1 MKKQLLEEINRFKL
15 LSGYKNESTLTEN
28 LNVIVEQPGAIGKD
42 LAVIF
47 KAGGTEAKTAAR
59 ELEVIMK
66 NELKGGVTILD
77 DSGKVI
83 GNSKSAVEVFDAIKT
98 GRLAPAEMGRVQMQ
112 LFKQTSDL
120 TIKAAVATDI
130 ALTKSSILK
139 LATKEE
145 KAALQGL
152 IDKGMTKQD
161 AELII
166 ETYKKNK
173 GKFNLTTDEARKL
186 ADEIGH
192 GGTGRVTKV
201 DPDPIN
207 PDPKNPDPGKLKEK
221 FKANWKKIFGYAAG
235 IGGLSWLAW
244 YLFLKDNNQVA
255 QCLLLCA
262 TKEELESL
270 NQTGTKDAVIT
281 KKSVGNLFADTNG
294 GLVFGLDNGK
304 VTTGNG
310 QYEGEYECTADGI
323 QVEFDEAT
331 FTIKGCKGP
340 EENKKNETD
349 NGGGGGGTKWKD
361 CSGTY
366 TQGCKSEVVRKVQG
380 CLNADAELKLSP
392 KLVPDSKFGPK
403 TNAALQ
409 AKGFSNG
416 FKDSDVE
423 TICGGS
429 TGQTSKNDYE
439 DWSGVSGD

>member
-1 MKKQLLEEINRFKL
+1 MKKQLIEEINRFRL
-15 LSGYKNESTLTEN
+15 LSGYNNTATLTEN
-28 LNVIVEQPGAIGKD
+28 LNIIVIKEGLGQDLKMLLQLGGA
-42 LAVIF
+42 
-47 KAGGTEAKTAAR
+47 EAKTAAR
-59 ELEVIMK
+59 ELETIMK

-83 GNSKSAVEVFDAIKT
+83 KNSKNAAEVFEAIKT
-98 GRLAPAEMGRVQMQ
+98 GRLAPAELGKVQMN

-120 TIKAAVATDI
+120 TIKQAVATDI

-145 KAALQGL
+145 GVALQAM
-152 IDKGMTKQD
+152 IDKGMAQKD

-173 GKFNLTTDEARKL
+173 GKFNLTSDEARKL

-207 PDPKNPDPGKLKEK
+207 PDPIKNPDPVKLKEK

-262 TKEELESL
+262 TKEELEAL

-304 VTTGNG
+304 VKTGNG

-340 EENKKNETD
+340 EENKKTETD
-349 NGGGGGGTKWKD
+349 DGGGGGGTKWRD

-366 TQGCKSEVVRKVQG
+366 TQGCKSEVIRKVQG
-380 CLNADAELKLSP
+380 CLGGLVKDA
-392 KLVPDSKFGPK
+392 KFGPR

-409 AKGFSNG
+409 SKGFSDG

-423 TICGGS
+423 TICGGTS
-429 TGQTSKNDYE
+429 TDQSSKNYYDDY
-439 DWSGVSGD
+439 SGVSGD

>member
-15 LSGYKNESTLTEN
+15 LSGYNNTATLTEN
-28 LNVIVEQPGAIGKD
+28 LNIIVIKEGLGTDIA
-42 LAVIF
+42 LLF
-47 KAGGTEAKTAAR
+47 KAGGAEAKTAAR

-77 DSGKVI
+77 DSGKVL

-98 GRLAPAEMGRVQMQ
+98 GRLAPAELGKVQMQ

-120 TIKAAVATDI
+120 TIKAAAATDI

-139 LATKEE
+139 LGTKEE

-152 IDKGMTKQD
+152 IDKGMAQKD

-166 ETYKKNK
+166 ETYKKNG
-173 GKFNLTTDEARKL
+173 GKFNLTSDEARKL

-207 PDPKNPDPGKLKEK
+207 PDPIKNPDPVKLKEK

-340 EENKKNETD
+340 EENKKTETD
-349 NGGGGGGTKWKD
+349 DGGGGTKWRD

-366 TQGCKSEVVRKVQG
+366 TQGCKSEVIRKVQG
-380 CLNADAELKLSP
+380 CLGGLVKDA
-392 KLVPDSKFGPK
+392 KFGPR

-409 AKGFSNG
+409 SKGFSDG

-423 TICGGS
+423 TICGGTS
-429 TGQTSKNDYE
+429 TDQSSKNDYE

>member
-1 MKKQLLEEINRFKL
+1 MKKQLIEEINRFRL
-15 LSGYKNESTLTEN
+15 LSGYNNTSTLTEN
-28 LNVIVEQPGAIGKD
+28 LNVIVIKEGIGTD
-42 LAVIF
+42 IALLF
-47 KAGGTEAKTAAR
+47 KAGGAEAKAAAI
-59 ELEVIMK
+59 ELEIIMR

-77 DSGKVI
+77 DFGKVK
-83 GNSKSAVEVFDAIKT
+83 GRSTSATEVLDAIAAGKIS
-98 GRLAPAEMGRVQMQ
+98 AAELGKVNMN

-120 TIKAAVATDI
+120 AIKQAVATDI
-130 ALTKSSILK
+130 ALTKSNILK

-152 IDKGMTKQD
+152 IDKGMAKEN

-166 ETYKKNK
+166 ETYKKNG
-173 GKFNLTTDEARKL
+173 GKFNLTSDEARKL

-207 PDPKNPDPGKLKEK
+207 PDTKNPDPGKLKEK

-340 EENKKNETD
+340 EENKNNETD
-349 NGGGGGGTKWKD
+349 NGGGGGTKWKD

-366 TQGCKSEVVRKVQG
+366 TQRCKSEVVRKVQG

-392 KLVPDSKFGPK
+392 KLVTDAKFGPR

-409 AKGFSNG
+409 SKGFSNG

-423 TICGGS
+423 TICGGTS
-429 TGQTSKNDYE
+429 TDQSSKNDYE
-439 DWSGVSGD
+439 DYSGVSGD

>member
-15 LSGYKNESTLTEN
+15 LSGYNNTATLTEN
-28 LNVIVEQPGAIGKD
+28 LNIIVIKEGLGTDIA
-42 LAVIF
+42 LLF
-47 KAGGTEAKTAAR
+47 KAGGAEAKTAAR

-77 DSGKVI
+77 DSGKVL

-98 GRLAPAEMGRVQMQ
+98 GRLAPAELGKVQMQ

-120 TIKAAVATDI
+120 TIKAAAATDI

-139 LATKEE
+139 LGTKEE

-152 IDKGMTKQD
+152 IDKGMAKQE

-166 ETYKKNK
+166 ETYKKNG
-173 GKFNLTTDEARKL
+173 GKFNLTSDEARKL

-207 PDPKNPDPGKLKEK
+207 PDPIKNPDPVKLKEK

-262 TKEELESL
+262 TKEELEAL

-349 NGGGGGGTKWKD
+349 NGGGGTKWRED

-366 TQGCKSEVVRKVQG
+366 TQGCKSEVIRKVQG
-380 CLNADAELKLSP
+380 CLGGLVKDA
-392 KLVPDSKFGPK
+392 KFGPR

-409 AKGFSNG
+409 SKGFSDG

-423 TICGGS
+423 TICGGTS
-429 TGQTSKNDYE
+429 TDQSSKNDYE
-439 DWSGVSGD
+439 DYSGVSGD

>member
-15 LSGYKNESTLTEN
+15 LSGYNNTATLTEN
-28 LNVIVEQPGAIGKD
+28 LNVIVEQPGGIGKD
-42 LAVIF
+42 LALIF

-83 GNSKSAVEVFDAIKT
+83 GNTKSAVEVFDAIKL
-98 GRLAPAEMGRVQMQ
+98 GKLAPAELGRVQMQ
-112 LFKQTSDL
+112 LFRQTSDL

-166 ETYKKNK
+166 ETYKKNN

-207 PDPKNPDPGKLKEK
+207 PDPIKNPDPVKLKEK
-221 FKANWKKIFGYAAG
+221 FKANWKKIFGYVAG

-262 TKEELESL
+262 TKEELEAL

-304 VTTGNG
+304 VKTGNG

-340 EENKKNETD
+340 EENKKTETD
-349 NGGGGGGTKWKD
+349 DGGGGGGTKWRD

-366 TQGCKSEVVRKVQG
+366 TQGCKSEVIRKVQG
-380 CLNADAELKLSP
+380 CLGGLVKDA
-392 KLVPDSKFGPK
+392 KFGPR

-409 AKGFSNG
+409 SKGFSDG

-423 TICGGS
+423 TICGGTS
-429 TGQTSKNDYE
+429 TDQSSKNDYE
-439 DWSGVSGD
+439 DYSGVSGD

>member
-15 LSGYKNESTLTEN
+15 LSGYNNTATLTEN
-28 LNVIVEQPGAIGKD
+28 LNVIVIKEGIGTD
-42 LAVIF
+42 IALLF
-47 KAGGTEAKTAAR
+47 KAGGAEAKVAAR

-77 DSGKVI
+77 GSGKVI
-83 GNSKSAVEVFDAIKT
+83 GNTKSAVEVFDAIKL
-98 GRLAPAEMGRVQMQ
+98 GRLAPAELGRVQMQ
-112 LFKQTSDL
+112 LFKQTSEPA
-120 TIKAAVATDI
+120 IKAAAATDI

-152 IDKGMTKQD
+152 IDKGMAQKD

-166 ETYKKNK
+166 ETYKRNN

-207 PDPKNPDPGKLKEK
+207 PDPIKNPDPGKLKEK

-349 NGGGGGGTKWKD
+349 NGGGGGTKWRD

-366 TQGCKSEVVRKVQG
+366 TQGCKSEVIRKVQG
-380 CLNADAELKLSP
+380 CLGGLVKDA
-392 KLVPDSKFGPK
+392 KFGPR

-409 AKGFSNG
+409 SKGFSDG

-423 TICGGS
+423 TICGGTS
-429 TGQTSKNDYE
+429 TDQSSKNDYE
-439 DWSGVSGD
+439 DYSGVSGD

>member
-1 MKKQLLEEINRFKL
+1 M
-15 LSGYKNESTLTEN
+15 
-28 LNVIVEQPGAIGKD
+28 
-42 LAVIF
+42 
-47 KAGGTEAKTAAR
+47 AR
-59 ELEVIMK
+59 
-66 NELKGGVTILD
+66 
-77 DSGKVI
+77 
-83 GNSKSAVEVFDAIKT
+83 
-98 GRLAPAEMGRVQMQ
+98 
-112 LFKQTSDL
+112 
-120 TIKAAVATDI
+120 
-130 ALTKSSILK
+130 
-139 LATKEE
+139 
-145 KAALQGL
+145 
-152 IDKGMTKQD
+152 QD

-173 GKFNLTTDEARKL
+173 GKFNLTTDDARKL

-221 FKANWKKIFGYAAG
+221 FKANWKKIFGYVAG

-262 TKEELESL
+262 TKEELEAL

-304 VTTGNG
+304 VKTGNG

-331 FTIKGCKGP
+331 FVIKGCKGP
-340 EENKKNETD
+340 EENKKTETD
-349 NGGGGGGTKWKD
+349 DNNGGGGTKWKD

-366 TQGCKSEVVRKVQG
+366 VRGCKSEVINKVQG
-380 CLNADAELKLSP
+380 CLGG
-392 KLVPDSKFGPK
+392 LVKDGKFGPR
-403 TNAALQ
+403 TEAALQ
-409 AKGFSNG
+409 AKGYSNG

-423 TICGGS
+423 TICGGTS
-429 TGQTSKNDYE
+429 TDQSSKNDYE

>member
-15 LSGYKNESTLTEN
+15 LSGYNNTATLTEN
-28 LNVIVEQPGAIGKD
+28 LNIIVIKEGLGTDIA
-42 LAVIF
+42 LLF
-47 KAGGTEAKTAAR
+47 KAGGAEAKTAAR

-77 DSGKVI
+77 DSGKVL

-98 GRLAPAEMGRVQMQ
+98 GRLAPAELGKVQMQ

-120 TIKAAVATDI
+120 TIKAAAATDI

-152 IDKGMTKQD
+152 IDKGMAQKD

-166 ETYKKNK
+166 ETYKRNK

-349 NGGGGGGTKWKD
+349 NGGGTKWKD

-366 TQGCKSEVVRKVQG
+366 TQGCKSEVIRKVQG
-380 CLNADAELKLSP
+380 CLGGLVKDA
-392 KLVPDSKFGPK
+392 KFGPR

-409 AKGFSNG
+409 SKGFSDG

-423 TICGGS
+423 TICGGTS
-429 TGQTSKNDYE
+429 TDQSSKNDYE
-439 DWSGVSGD
+439 DYSGVSGD

>member
-1 MKKQLLEEINRFKL
+1 MKKQLIEEINRFRL
-15 LSGYKNESTLTEN
+15 LSGYNNTSTLTEN
-28 LNVIVEQPGAIGKD
+28 LNVIVEQGGLGKD
-42 LAVIF
+42 LQMLL
-47 KAGGTEAKTAAR
+47 KLGGTEAKTAAR
-59 ELEVIMK
+59 ELEVIMR

-77 DSGKVI
+77 EFGKPIGRAKTATEVLDAIAAGRISAAELGKV
-83 GNSKSAVEVFDAIKT
+83 N
-98 GRLAPAEMGRVQMQ
+98 MN

-120 TIKAAVATDI
+120 TIKAAIATDI

-145 KAALQGL
+145 KAALQGM
-152 IDKGMTKQD
+152 INKGMAQKD

-166 ETYKKNK
+166 ETYKKNG

-207 PDPKNPDPGKLKEK
+207 PDPKNPDPKNPDPGTLKEK

-349 NGGGGGGTKWKD
+349 NGGGGGTKWKD

-366 TQGCKSEVVRKVQG
+366 VRGCKSEVINKVQG
-380 CLNADAELKLSP
+380 CLGG
-392 KLVPDSKFGPK
+392 LVKDGKFGPR
-403 TNAALQ
+403 TEAALK
-409 AKGFSNG
+409 AKGYNNG

>member
-1 MKKQLLEEINRFKL
+1 MKKQLIEEINRFRL
-15 LSGYKNESTLTEN
+15 LSGYNNTSTLTEN
-28 LNVIVEQPGAIGKD
+28 LNVIVEQGGLGKD
-42 LAVIF
+42 LQLLL
-47 KAGGTEAKTAAR
+47 KAGGVEAKAAAI
-59 ELEVIMK
+59 ELEKIMR

-77 DSGKVI
+77 DFGKVK
-83 GNSKSAVEVFDAIKT
+83 GRSTSATEVLDAIAAGKIS
-98 GRLAPAEMGRVQMQ
+98 AAELGKVNMN
-112 LFKQTSDL
+112 LFKQTGDL
-120 TIKAAVATDI
+120 AIKQAVATDI
-130 ALTKSSILK
+130 ALTKSNILK

-152 IDKGMTKQD
+152 IDKGMTKQQ

-349 NGGGGGGTKWKD
+349 NGGGGGTKWRED

-392 KLVPDSKFGPK
+392 KLVTDSKFGPK

-409 AKGFSNG
+409 SKGFSNG

-423 TICGGS
+423 TICGGTS
-429 TGQTSKNDYE
+429 TDQSSKNDYE